1 MSAATT
7 TKLVLFD
14 IDGTILLTDG
24 AGRRAVH
31 RALTEVFG
39 GTGPGDHRFDGKTDP
54 QIVRELMRFEGHT
67 DARIDA
73 AMPAVFDRYVELL
86 REELQTGAAGV
97 RLMPGVRELLD
108 ALAVRSDVVLGL
120 LTGNLMAGAHA
131 KLRAAGIDPSI
142 FRVGA
147 FGSDHEVRCELPA
160 VAQRRVR
167 DELRIDIA
175 GRDVVVIG
183 DTPAEIDCGRSIGA
197 RAIGV
202 ATGHYSVDELR
213 RHDPAALFA
222 DLSPTADVLR
232 AILGSAV
239 GAAAPPPPAHGE

>member
-147 FGSDHEVRCELPA
+147 FGSDHEVRGELPA

-183 DTPAEIDCGRSIGA
+183 DTPADIDCGRSIGA